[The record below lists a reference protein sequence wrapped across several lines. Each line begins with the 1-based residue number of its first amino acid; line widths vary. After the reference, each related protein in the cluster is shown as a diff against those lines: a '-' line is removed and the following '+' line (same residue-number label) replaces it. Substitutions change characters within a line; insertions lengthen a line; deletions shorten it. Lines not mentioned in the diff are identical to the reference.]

1 MPYSEKEQKT
11 WIDVK
16 LVYNEKD
23 YLKCASKPR
32 YMPHKMFDNNLV
44 EIRKSKVSVML
55 NKPTIVNIK
64 MQKVWMELFQQK
76 FLTNVKMYCWIKNAW
91 DI

>member
-55 NKPTIVNIK
+55 NKPPYIGMCVLDLS
-64 MQKVWMELFQQK
+64 KVL
-76 FLTNVKMYCWIKNAW
+76 MYEFYH
-91 DI
+91 D